1 MAGTG
6 IRTISDMD
14 LGAELVL
21 LAVDETHSRI
31 RNGNFVALTLAA
43 TEIIALART
52 GNVELRGGQLFVSG
66 EHGVT
71 DPDLV
76 VALELLASSKR
87 RVTVAAWL
95 VMRGSVARVRARL
108 LELVDA
114 DVVEVDDVSKSMAG
128 ADAMSVRIIDGGAVR
143 AAVER
148 LAGAARGTLTGAD
161 DEALAVLAD
170 AAGLAHAH
178 LRGLSNRRAR
188 ARLRTLTGKRV
199 PTPPEPDRTVLA
211 IARAAAL
218 AVAEIAARSSRG
230 TGGGSM
236 AIPIDQQFGTQIAM
250 RTGWADL

>member
-1 MAGTG
+1 
-6 IRTISDMD
+6 MD

-21 LAVDETHSRI
+21 LAVDEARGEI
-31 RNGNFVALTLAA
+31 RNGKFVALTLAA
-43 TEIIALART
+43 TEMIALART
-52 GNVELRGGQLFVSG
+52 GNVALRGGQLFVSR
-66 EHGVT
+66 EDGVT

-76 VALELLASSKR
+76 AALELLASSRR

-95 VMRGSVARVRARL
+95 VMRGSVASVRARV
-108 LELVDA
+108 LELADA
-114 DVVEVDDVSKSMAG
+114 GVVAVDDRSKRMVG
-128 ADAMSVRIIDGGAVR
+128 TDAMSVRIIDGSAAR

-148 LAGAARGTLTGAD
+148 LAATARGTLTGAD

-188 ARLRTLTGKRV
+188 TRLRTLTGKRV
-199 PTPPEPDRTVLA
+199 QTPPEPDRTVLA

-230 TGGGSM
+230 SDGGSM
-236 AIPIDQQFGTQIAM
+236 AIPIDQQIGMQVAM
-250 RTGWADL
+250 LTDGADL